1 MNNRFIEWFTCCMIC
16 LPFVLCF
23 NRELFSIYNLFSSE
37 IVLVYLVLIYV
48 NYSSMRIKDIF
59 LICFLFLICLCSV
72 LFADSGYGSVITILE
87 PIILLLLVDNIL
99 LSERQIKLI
108 KKILAVAL
116 ISLMYKSFFYAEDW
130 VYFQDND
137 INPNTIGMLSV
148 LICMICISCEI
159 KKIYKIVLLLVTCII
174 LINVRCRGASVALLV
189 FLLSSLFIKS
199 IKKNIK
205 FIIVVLTFV
214 GILFPVIYYVLYLNN
229 VNLNFMEKSLF
240 TGREMIWGNAF
251 NEMAA
256 NEVKLILGLG
266 SKANLWEG
274 HNLNMHNNFLGVIVN
289 YGIIGFVCVF
299 YCLATKIINMFVKG
313 TKEQCKN
320 YIIAIIMIY
329 ISGMF
334 ETTLLWTTMIVANMS
349 GLIFGNN
356 YRNRNCIK

>member
-1 MNNRFIEWFTCCMIC
+1 M
-16 LPFVLCF
+16 
-23 NRELFSIYNLFSSE
+23 
-37 IVLVYLVLIYV
+37 
-48 NYSSMRIKDIF
+48 
-59 LICFLFLICLCSV
+59 
-72 LFADSGYGSVITILE
+72 
-87 PIILLLLVDNIL
+87 
-99 LSERQIKLI
+99 
-108 KKILAVAL
+108 
-116 ISLMYKSFFYAEDW
+116 
-130 VYFQDND
+130 
-137 INPNTIGMLSV
+137 
-148 LICMICISCEI
+148 
-159 KKIYKIVLLLVTCII
+159 
-174 LINVRCRGASVALLV
+174 ALLV